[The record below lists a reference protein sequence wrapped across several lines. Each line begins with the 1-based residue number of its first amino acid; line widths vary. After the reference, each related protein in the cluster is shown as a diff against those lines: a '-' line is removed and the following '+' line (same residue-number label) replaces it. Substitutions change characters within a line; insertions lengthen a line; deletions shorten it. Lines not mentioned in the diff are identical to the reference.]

1 MGTVS
6 GSPAFCRPPGDRPPA
21 TRSRVTNGSELLPGV
36 SGNAPLYRRYK
47 DILAALVS
55 DLGGAGQLSEACLQ
69 LCRRLAGHSC
79 LAEAMEAKVV
89 NGETIDLQEYA
100 LMTSNSVRV
109 ASRIG
114 IERIARDIS
123 PPTLDQIAEEIEAER
138 EANE

>member
-1 MGTVS
+1 MPEELHAVHNVGRYRGLQAVNVAACNS
-6 GSPAFCRPPGDRPPA
+6 IDRQF
-21 TRSRVTNGSELLPGV
+21 V
-36 SGNAPLYRRYK
+36 
-47 DILAALVS
+47 LVS